1 MADDDLDE
9 RIVSTYRK
17 TKTCR
22 SFTIP
27 EIQAALKRR
36 NFPYSIRGK
45 DRIVD
50 RLNVVLEHELNGL
63 PPPTKEELTRYD
75 RDTIRDWK
83 DSSDIPQDEENKIE
97 AILKQFVKR
106 SRDMYEEEFSGDSA
120 QGSEDDNDDDEEVVT
135 VTKKAKISNPLD
147 QNKLYI
153 FKVELKRHKKLHRI
167 VAVKG
172 SLNCEQF
179 MRDAILES
187 FDFDYDHLYYASYV
201 TGRRAFKHPQFDES
215 GRIATSVKVADLELN
230 IGDALDILY
239 DFGDC
244 WDFKVTLIDKKEN
257 PENVK
262 VKILEKKRNST

>member
-1 MADDDLDE
+1 MADDELDK

-17 TKTCR
+17 TKTCNT
-22 SFTIP
+22 FTIP

-36 NFPYSIRGK
+36 NLTYSIRGK
-45 DRIVD
+45 ERIVD

-75 RDTIRDWK
+75 RDARK
-83 DSSDIPQDEENKIE
+83 EVPQDEEKRIE
-97 AILKQFVKR
+97 ALIKQYVKR
-106 SRDMYEEEFSGDSA
+106 SRDNFEEEFSGDSA
-120 QGSEDDNDDDEEVVT
+120 NSEQGSEDEEEPVV

-179 MRDAILES
+179 MRDAVLES
-187 FDFDYDHLYYASYV
+187 FDFDNDHLYYADYT
-201 TGRRAFKHPQFDES
+201 TGRRAFKHPFYDES
-215 GRIATSVKVADLELN
+215 GRKANTVKVSDLELN
-230 IGDALDILY
+230 IGDALNILY
-239 DFGDC
+239 DFGDS

-257 PENVK
+257 PENVN
-262 VKILEKKRNST
+262 INIIEKKGTAPVQYG